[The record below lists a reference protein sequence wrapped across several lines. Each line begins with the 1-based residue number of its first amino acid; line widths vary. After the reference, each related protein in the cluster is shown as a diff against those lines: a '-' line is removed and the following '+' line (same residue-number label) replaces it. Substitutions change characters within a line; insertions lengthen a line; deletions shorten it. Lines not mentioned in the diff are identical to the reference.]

1 MKEYILNGE
10 EKRKIF
16 DAFGMIPNVTI
27 YSLNTETMPE
37 SIDDWDVEERIKEIY
52 KYKNKEGIRGLYL
65 TGLKSSCI
73 IMLGNIPLYHE
84 MTHCVFYSQLC
95 KFFNGKDFYELNKQ
109 DQTIWYVVDEFIAE
123 YFSTRITKHSNTY
136 AECKSKLKKGDQ
148 LNACKLP
155 YYWGAQYFINDK
167 ELDENKW
174 FKEYYD
180 MFLNCIEFD
189 NRTIKRIDKD
199 GILKLFK
206 IKNQG

>member
-27 YSLNTETMPE
+27 YSLNTEIMPE

-84 MTHCVFYSQLC
+84 MTHCVFY
-95 KFFNGKDFYELNKQ
+95 
-109 DQTIWYVVDEFIAE
+109 
-123 YFSTRITKHSNTY
+123 
-136 AECKSKLKKGDQ
+136 
-148 LNACKLP
+148 P
-155 YYWGAQYFINDK
+155 QYGQS
-167 ELDENKW
+167 
-174 FKEYYD
+174 
-180 MFLNCIEFD
+180 
-189 NRTIKRIDKD
+189 
-199 GILKLFK
+199 GILRIYGQQALYLL
-206 IKNQG
+206 IRRDLYLLRYPQYRSSYWNLLY